1 MNVVLDHLDP
11 ILLDDVYISASR
23 LVKTICADGADSGWP
38 QLSRSSS
45 VIDKSSRRLCDLA
58 TNPGLWQ
65 RDGVWRQSISLFFVT
80 WLSSSLFYLFFG
92 TLCYYGNFDRSLK
105 KQPKFRP
112 NQIRSEILDSLVSLL
127 VFTALTVPIFVAQVR
142 GMARIYTFGTGSV
155 WYEVAQYPF
164 FVLFSD
170 TCMYWLHR
178 AFHHPV
184 LFKMTHYKH
193 HM

>member
-1 MNVVLDHLDP
+1 MNVILDHLDP
-11 ILLDDVYISASR
+11 LLLDDVYISASR
-23 LVKTICADGADSGWP
+23 LVKTICANGTDSNWP
-38 QLSRSSS
+38 QFSRSSTI
-45 VIDKSSRRLCDLA
+45 IDKSSQRLCDLA
-58 TNPGLWQ
+58 ADPSLWQ
-65 RDGVWRQSISLFFVT
+65 RHGLWRQSTSLFFVT
-80 WLSSSLFYLFFG
+80 WLSSSLFYLLFG
-92 TLCYYGNFDRSLK
+92 TLCYYRNFDRSLK

-112 NQIRSEILDSLVSLL
+112 NQIRSEISDSLWSLL
-127 VFTALTVPIFVAQVR
+127 VFTGLTVPIFVAQVR
-142 GMARIYTFGTGSV
+142 GLAKIYAFGTGSV

-184 LFKMTHYKH
+184 LFRMTHYRH